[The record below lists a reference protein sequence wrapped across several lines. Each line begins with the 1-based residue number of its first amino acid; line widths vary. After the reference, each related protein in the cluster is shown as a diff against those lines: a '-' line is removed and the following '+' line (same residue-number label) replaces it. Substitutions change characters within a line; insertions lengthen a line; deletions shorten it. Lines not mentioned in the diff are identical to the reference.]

1 MMFPLAGNEKIK
13 QALINSINENRL
25 PHAIIIEGD
34 EGSGKHTLAR
44 FITSAAVCSGENA
57 PCGVCKNCHLADIS
71 SHPDIAVTAPED
83 GKKNISVAQIR
94 SLKNETFVK
103 PHMAKKRVFI
113 IDGADTMNEQS
124 QNALLKVLE
133 EPPGDIVFIFITETK
148 AALLETIISRCV
160 TLTLST
166 PEKSQAAEFISKEY
180 NYNPADIDEALEVSN
195 CNIGKALAVLSGK
208 GDTKTAAA
216 AKEFLEF
223 ILRGDE
229 FGALSV
235 CSPFE
240 KKRVEADRFF
250 KDLKL
255 QTVVK
260 IKQNLGKPQ
269 AKGLS
274 VLYSRFPKYE
284 RSLLTNINLSLLFC
298 TLCADTARLTRAELV
313 TPKIFK

>member
-13 QALINSINENRL
+13 SALLNSISEKRL

-34 EGSGKHTLAR
+34 EGAGKHTLAR
-44 FITSAAVCSGENA
+44 FITSAAVCENENA
-57 PCGVCKNCHLADIS
+57 PCGVCKNCHLADIN

-94 SLKNETFVK
+94 NLKNETFVK
-103 PHMAKKRVFI
+103 PHMSKKRVFI

-133 EPPGDIVFIFITETK
+133 EPPGEIVFILITETK
-148 AALLETIISRCV
+148 AALLDTIISRCV

-166 PEKSQAAEFISKEY
+166 PEKNQAAEFIAHKF
-180 NYNPADIDEALEVSN
+180 NYNSADIEDALETAD
-195 CNIGKALAVLSGK
+195 CNIGKTLALLSGK
-208 GDTKTAAA
+208 GDSKTTAA
-216 AKEFLEF
+216 AKEFLEY

-235 CSPFE
+235 CAPFE
-240 KKRVEADRFF
+240 KKRVEADEFF
-250 KDLKL
+250 KALKL
-255 QTVVK
+255 QTVIK
-260 IKQNLGKPQ
+260 IKENLGKPQ

-274 VLYSRFPKYE
+274 VIYSRFPKYE

-298 TLCADTARLTRAELV
+298 ALCADCVKE
-313 TPKIFK
+313 F